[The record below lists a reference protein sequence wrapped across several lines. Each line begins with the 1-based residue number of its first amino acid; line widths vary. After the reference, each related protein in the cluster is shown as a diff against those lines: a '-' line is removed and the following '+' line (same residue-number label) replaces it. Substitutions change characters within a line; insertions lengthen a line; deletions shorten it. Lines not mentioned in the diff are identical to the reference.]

1 MSIHSDAKMSHL
13 CRPVLIAGM
22 TVFAA
27 LLLFSDFV
35 EASCGDYLAG
45 HHNRYVVTDNAN
57 RLSRLSNIAF
67 IDLFEGYPQSDHSP
81 CEGGKCDRA
90 PVPDFPLAPAPNSR
104 VSDNHNQWGTLSVL
118 NGVSKKLSTPW
129 PMAKA
134 VFPNRGHYRRVDRP
148 PRFQCRFSHGVVL
161 L

>member
-1 MSIHSDAKMSHL
+1 MFDRVMSIHSDDKMSHS

-27 LLLFSDFV
+27 FLIFSDFAQ
-35 EASCGDYLAG
+35 ASCGDYLAG
-45 HHNRYVVTDNAN
+45 HGNRSVVTDN
-57 RLSRLSNIAF
+57 SHIAPS
-67 IDLFEGYPQSDHSP
+67 DLFRGHPQSDHSP

-148 PRFQCRFSHGVVL
+148 PRFLCRFSHRVVL